1 MPQTSLSISPTWLER
16 SVLEVAPDLIGC
28 TIVRQFE
35 DGRQLRGL
43 IVETE
48 AYQEDDP
55 GCHGYR
61 GKTTRNAAI
70 FGPAGLS
77 YVYLIYG
84 MYHCFNVVTDR
95 DGFGSAVLVR
105 AVELD
110 GEPRRSYK
118 GKLAKVGAGP
128 GKLCQAMEI
137 DMQHNHQWLQ
147 PGAAIWLEARSLDWQ
162 GELVRS
168 TRIGLSQGQ
177 DLPWRWYLRGAKG
190 VSRL

>member
-1 MPQTSLSISPTWLER
+1 MSQPALPIPPSWLER
-16 SVLEVAPDLIGC
+16 SVLAVAPDLIGC

-35 DGRQLRGL
+35 DGRQLRGR

-61 GKTTRNAAI
+61 GKTARNAAI

-110 GEPRRSYK
+110 GEPRRAYK
-118 GKLAKVGAGP
+118 GNLEKVGAGP

-137 DMQHNHQWLQ
+137 DRQHNHQWLQ
-147 PGAAIWLEARSLDWQ
+147 RGAAIWLEPRSPDWQ

-177 DLPWRWYLRGAKG
+177 DLPWRWYLRGSKG